1 MTDLNSVI
9 LRGRLTRDA
18 SEGMKTSANGTAWG
32 GFVIVCNKGEKQADG
47 TWKDVG
53 HFFEVKAFG
62 KLYEKCVPHM
72 TKGSVVVVKGSLS
85 QEHWESKD
93 GKKNSKIVV
102 IADEIY
108 PTFSQSGNSDKGG
121 APSFKPKNEAPKE
134 EEGFSEDLPF

>member
-9 LRGRLTRDA
+9 LRGRMARDA

-32 GFVIVCNKGEKQADG
+32 SFTIVVNKGEKQADG

-85 QEHWESKD
+85 QETWEKD

-108 PTFSQSGNSDKGG
+108 PTFSQNNNGEKGD
-121 APSFKPKNEAPKE
+121 APAFKPKQGASEPQE
-134 EEGFSEDLPF
+134 EFLEGFPF